1 MLYPLFC
8 VYAGV
13 PSKCYASMANFGQL
27 AAILHLHICAVYS
40 FIYTV
45 HLRFLYIQIF
55 NYLPHIA
62 HVPYCSGARPPG
74 RVNKYRAA

>member
-62 HVPYCSGARPPG
+62 HRTLLQWCPTPG
-74 RVNKYRAA
+74 PGQ